1 MPPFK
6 PLSSWPCPHWG
17 GGAEGPGACGRWE
30 ALGGQALYPHAVW
43 LGLDVAAALRQP
55 MIRAAQGIVGISPL
69 SSLQPLLPC
78 LLPGAA
84 CRPVVPRSTG
94 RQGPAG
100 LFTAVPSCP
109 QLALRRLQAK
119 LPSKPAD
126 SPEQRGRPLGGPRRA
141 LIAVPCSPLH
151 PTLLSPVQCFSS
163 GR

>member
-78 LLPGAA
+78 LLPGEHGKA
-84 CRPVVPRSTG
+84 
-94 RQGPAG
+94 GP
-100 LFTAVPSCP
+100 S
-109 QLALRRLQAK
+109 RLVH
-119 LPSKPAD
+119 
-126 SPEQRGRPLGGPRRA
+126 RRA
-141 LIAVPCSPLH
+141 LM
-151 PTLLSPVQCFSS
+151 PTVGTAQAT
-163 GR
+163 G